1 MPTVE
6 SSLIEIR
13 DLRYAWSPDA
23 APILDIGVLSIAAG
37 ESLFLHGPS
46 GCGKTTLLNLIGG
59 VLSPQA
65 GRLSVLGQ
73 DLLQLSG
80 AERDALRAD
89 RIGFVFQQFNLV
101 PYLSVLDNVTLPVR
115 FSAARRERAEAG
127 SKAVE
132 EVAGGLLAQLGMAEL
147 HHQAVTALS
156 VGQQQRVAL
165 ARALLGSPAMIIADE
180 PTSALDTDLRD
191 EFVALLFESA
201 QSAGSSVLMV
211 SHDRAMG
218 GRFDRVVDLRDINR
232 AGGGA

>member
-23 APILDIGVLSIAAG
+23 APILDIGALSIAAG

-73 DLLQLSG
+73 DLMQLSG

-127 SKAVE
+127 GKAVE

-180 PTSALDTDLRD
+180 PTSALDTDRRD